1 MDIAGVIGEG
11 AWAVVKNIL
20 TIGIIALILVA
31 LAMAYLAQRRQNEE
45 RAFAE
50 GRAIRS
56 PSGEVLIFQTL
67 ERRQKY
73 EAGLYNDRWGFY
85 YDDQAQ
91 KDAHESGDLVLHEGK
106 LLTPEQKIREERRL
120 EEKRRREEERA
131 NRPKRQAFTAT
142 ERAVVRDALYK
153 KQQGRCIACRRK
165 MPKDVFH
172 IDHILPV
179 AEGGTNEVR
188 NLQLLCPTC
197 NTRKGQ
203 RDNNEFIRETRQ
215 RQRQRR

>member
-1 MDIAGVIGEG
+1 MDIAAVIGEG
-11 AWAVVKNIL
+11 AWGVVKNIL
-20 TIGIIALILVA
+20 VVGVIALVIVA
-31 LAMAYLAQRRQNEE
+31 AIRVNIANRRKQEE
-45 RAFAE
+45 LAFAE

-56 PSGEVLIFQTL
+56 ADGRVVIFETL
-67 ERRQKY
+67 DRRQKY

-106 LLTPEQKIREERRL
+106 LLTPEQKVQEERRL

-131 NRPKRQAFTAT
+131 NRPRRQAFTST
-142 ERAVVRDALYK
+142 ERAAYLDVLYK
-153 KQQGRCIACRRK
+153 RQQGRCIACRRT

-172 IDHILPV
+172 IDHIVPV

-188 NLQLLCPTC
+188 NLQLLCPRC
-197 NTRKGQ
+197 NTRKG
-203 RDNNEFIRETRQ
+203 RRPNDEFIRETRQ
-215 RQRQRR
+215 RQRRR